1 MRAPVKVKDKPHPAL
16 VKTGVNSVRLTTLP
30 PSRADA
36 QRMNLKRAYQ
46 AFMRALPASGKS
58 SADAPS
64 IAWPNRPY
72 AASI

>member
-1 MRAPVKVKDKPHPAL
+1 MRTSIKVKDKPHPAL
-16 VKTGVNSVRLTTLP
+16 VKTGTNSVRLTALP

-58 SADAPS
+58 MADAPS
-64 IAWPNRPY
+64 VAWPNRPY
-72 AASI
+72 AASV